1 MEDLSKLVNDSD
13 DKVNQILEILAADQ
27 LIRMFDNSL
36 GIMSLLESNILTKRQ
51 IAKKILSYNVNP
63 KLTDRELNLMLWG
76 QDLQVVQ
83 GASYKP
89 YYSETEDWVSYD
101 GDYEPMDIRQMIKD
115 QIDGIIIDVRRD
127 LRNLESGILQL
138 IKKVPVAVTQAITS
152 ITTVVA
158 PQAQVPPVPMI
169 VSNPT
174 GAAGVALTLHNISTV
189 LNTIIKDTL
198 LALRCLTSLNELTT
212 GTAKNIVAK
221 VASPKILKPGINGAP
236 PIKTMVMTTVKP
248 TPNIHYLLPDPV
260 LIILYKIVNPI
271 LDVLK
276 ILAEIVV
283 VLDTAV
289 LALDIVAM
297 GPVKAVLIGLQK
309 TLQVAIK
316 SAASSVSNL
325 SSVNSNSS
333 EPPKA
338 TGNSSFAS
346 SVNDSSSAGVEVKN
360 LQDELKKA
368 QDDYDA
374 FNTEAAKS
382 SYITDFKSKNSN
394 ATDQD
399 AINAYNNELNTK
411 KHRVNEIQA
420 RLDAA
425 KRKLPGG
432 S

>member
-1 MEDLSKLVNDSD
+1 MSELNDLVNLSD

-36 GIMSLLESNILTKRQ
+36 GIMSTLESNILTKRQ

-83 GASYKP
+83 GASYRP
-89 YYSETEDWVSYD
+89 YSSETEDWVSYD

-138 IKKVPVAVTQAITS
+138 IKKVPVAVTQAVTS

-174 GAAGVALTLHNISTV
+174 GAAGVALSLHNVSTV

-221 VASPKILKPGINGAP
+221 VASPKVLKPGINGAP
-236 PIKTMVMTTVKP
+236 PIKTMVMTSVSP
-248 TPNIHYLLPDPV
+248 TPKIHYLLPEPV
-260 LIILYKIVNPI
+260 LIVLYKIVNPI

-297 GPVKAVLIGLQK
+297 GPVKAVLLGLQK
-309 TLQVAIK
+309 TLEVSIK

-333 EPPKA
+333 QPPKA

-346 SVNDSSSAGVEVKN
+346 SVNDSSSAGVDVKN

-368 QDDYDA
+368 QADYDA
-374 FNTEAAKS
+374 FNTEAAKL
-382 SYITDFKSKNSN
+382 SYMNDFKSKNSG

-399 AINAYNNELNTK
+399 ATNAYNNELNTK
-411 KHRVNEIQA
+411 KINVTNIEA
-420 RLDAA
+420 KLDQA
-425 KRKLPGG
+425 KRRLPGA